1 MSRYIWENQDW
12 PKFFWDENKIIPLEQ
27 KIINNEGFL
36 KGLISSLETDYIQN
50 HSAKMFAKEIERS
63 WRIEGEK
70 LEELSVYSSV
80 CRKLNIESQVK
91 KKESSHIDGIV
102 DVSIDAIMND
112 DKKLYKERLFKW
124 HSQMFSNKISEGTFI
139 ICGGYRE
146 DSIDVVSGEL
156 GKEIILY
163 TAVPAEIVDSE
174 MFKFFNWIN
183 NDYLFS
189 NFVKSAIA
197 HLWFLT
203 IHPFEDGN
211 GRLARVI
218 SDFVLYQNRNINY
231 SFYSISSEIRLEQK
245 NYYKELNKAQTAD
258 NLDITNWLIWYLE
271 CINNSINNI
280 ISEINHTIKINK
292 FYSKINSLK
301 LNKRQ
306 KKMIDKILNDFKGN
320 INTSK
325 WAKICNCSQ
334 DTATR
339 DLKDLIEKGIF
350 KINIKG
356 PKTNYEI
363 IF

>member
-1 MSRYIWENQDW
+1 
-12 PKFFWDENKIIPLEQ
+12 
-27 KIINNEGFL
+27 
-36 KGLISSLETDYIQN
+36 
-50 HSAKMFAKEIERS
+50 MFAKEIERS

-124 HSQMFSNKISEGTFI
+124 HSQMFSNKISEGKFI

-218 SDFVLYQNRNINY
+218 SDFCTLSKPKYKLFFLFYFFRNKT
-231 SFYSISSEIRLEQK
+231 RTK
-245 NYYKELNKAQTAD
+245 
-258 NLDITNWLIWYLE
+258 
-271 CINNSINNI
+271 
-280 ISEINHTIKINK
+280 
-292 FYSKINSLK
+292 K
-301 LNKRQ
+301 L
-306 KKMIDKILNDFKGN
+306 L
-320 INTSK
+320 
-325 WAKICNCSQ
+325 
-334 DTATR
+334 
-339 DLKDLIEKGIF
+339 
-350 KINIKG
+350 
-356 PKTNYEI
+356 
-363 IF
+363 